1 MVNEWKAN
9 THAGI
14 SVRHPPNPG
23 LLGFLSIPSGQS
35 LAAATSPNALDF
47 ALKTLT
53 GAPGLEVEWE
63 TEKKISVPKDQGA

>member
-9 THAGI
+9 THAGA

-23 LLGFLSIPSGQS
+23 LLEFLSTPSRQS

-53 GAPGLEVEWE
+53 RASGPEVEWE
-63 TEKKISVPKDQGA
+63 TEKNLHT